1 MSETDIEP
9 NVEAANSRGLV
20 LRAAGL
26 VGVLVMLGRVVGLVR
41 EMVMLTYMGTDTL
54 EAEAYAVA
62 SRFPEAIFFIIAG
75 GAIGSAFIPTFSA
88 YFVNDD
94 EAGGWRLFSS
104 VINLITLVVA
114 VIAVLAMI
122 IAPQII
128 TFFLHDKIEAN
139 PILLPMTVSL
149 MRIMLLST
157 IIFAASGVIM
167 GALNARQHFF
177 LPALAP
183 LIYNLG
189 IILGGV
195 LWQNP
200 TNNLLTGKAMGFAIG
215 AVIGAA
221 GHLLIQLP
229 GLRLKHASYSWIL
242 TVRDPG
248 VIKVL
253 KLMLPRVL
261 GLSFSQINFFIIT
274 FFTGMA
280 IFAEGSLPV
289 FNTAFR
295 IINLP
300 LGIIG
305 IALGIAAFPTL
316 STLAAKKAFGE
327 MRQIVTDSLRLL
339 LFLGLPITV
348 FMILLAE
355 PIVSI
360 LFERGMFNASSTNY
374 VATVLSYFALG
385 LIALMMLEVISRTF
399 YSLSDTWTPVLAG
412 GVQVLVMAALS
423 LWLSIIVFPKLG
435 GLPLAGL
442 VLGLSI
448 SNYIEVVVLLWL
460 LRRKMGRL
468 DGRSLLNSSWRL
480 LGATV
485 AMTAVMWLLLSN
497 LPSNSAWVQ
506 LIVGGIT
513 GSLTYLLACFV
524 LGVPELESLMGY
536 GRRRLGR

>member
-1 MSETDIEP
+1 MSETETKSI
-9 NVEAANSRGLV
+9 NKSRSLV

-26 VGVLVMLGRVVGLVR
+26 VGVLVMLGRVVGLFR
-41 EMVMLTYMGTDTL
+41 EMVMLNYMGTDTL
-54 EAEAYAVA
+54 EAVAYAVA

-88 YFVNDD
+88 YFVDD
-94 EAGGWRLFSS
+94 DDKGGWQLFSA
-104 VINLITLVVA
+104 VINLITIVVA
-114 VIAVLAMI
+114 VIAMLAMI
-122 IAPQII
+122 FAPQII
-128 TFFLHDKIEAN
+128 EFFYREQIEAS

-149 MRIMLLST
+149 MRVMLFST
-157 IIFAASGVIM
+157 VIFAASGVIM

-200 TNNLLTGKAMGFAIG
+200 TDNPLSGKAMGFAIG
-215 AVIGAA
+215 TVIGAA

-229 GLRLKHASYSWIL
+229 GLRAKHAQYSWIL

-274 FFTGMA
+274 FLTGLA
-280 IFAEGSLPV
+280 VFSEGSLPV

-316 STLAAKKAFGE
+316 STLAAQKAFGA
-327 MRQIVTDSLRLL
+327 MREIVTDSLRLL

-348 FMILLAE
+348 LLIFLAE
-355 PIVSI
+355 PVVSI
-360 LFERGMFNASSTNY
+360 LFERGLFDESSTKS
-374 VATVLSYFALG
+374 VATVLSFFALG

-412 GVQVLVMAALS
+412 GLQVILMGILS
-423 LWLSIIVFPKLG
+423 LWLGLMVFPQFG
-435 GLPLAGL
+435 GLPVAGL
-442 VLGLSI
+442 ALGLSI
-448 SNYIEVVVLLWL
+448 SNYIEVVLLLWL
-460 LRRKMGRL
+460 LKRKMGRL
-468 DGRSLLNSSWRL
+468 NGRSLINSSWRL
-480 LGATV
+480 LGSTV
-485 AMTAVMWLLLSN
+485 TMIAAMWFVLENLSTD
-497 LPSNSAWVQ
+497 SAWAQ
-506 LIVGGIT
+506 LIIGGVV
-513 GSLTYLLACFV
+513 GSLAYLVACLIFR
-524 LGVPELESLMGY
+524 VPEMQSFINY
-536 GRRRLGR
+536 GRMRLGRL

>member
-1 MSETDIEP
+1 MPEIE
-9 NVEAANSRGLV
+9 AKSTKNSRSLV

-26 VGVLVMLGRVVGLVR
+26 VGVLVMLGRVVGLFR
-41 EMVMLTYMGTDTL
+41 EMVMLNAMGTDTH
-54 EAEAYAVA
+54 EAVAYAVA
-62 SRFPEAIFFIIAG
+62 SRFPEAIFYIIAG

-94 EAGGWRLFSS
+94 ESGGWRLFAA
-104 VINLITLVVA
+104 VINLMTLLVA

-122 IAPQII
+122 FAPQII
-128 TFFLHDKIEAN
+128 EFFYRDKIAAS

-149 MRIMLLST
+149 MRVMLIST

-183 LIYNLG
+183 LVYNVG

-200 TNNLLTGKAMGFAIG
+200 TDNPLWGKAMGFAIG
-215 AVIGAA
+215 TVVGAA
-221 GHLLIQLP
+221 GHLLVQLP
-229 GLRLKHASYSWIL
+229 GLHVKHAHYSWVL

-274 FFTGMA
+274 FLTGLAVFT
-280 IFAEGSLPV
+280 EGSLPV

-316 STLAAKKAFGE
+316 STLAAQEAFAP
-327 MRQIVTDSLRLL
+327 MRQIITDSLRLL

-348 FMILLAE
+348 FIIFLAR

-360 LFERGMFNASSTNY
+360 LFERGLFDASSTQN
-374 VATVLSYFALG
+374 VATVLVFFALG

-412 GVQVLVMAALS
+412 GLQVGLMGVLS
-423 LWLSIIVFPKLG
+423 LWLGLVVFPQLDI
-435 GLPLAGL
+435 LPVAGL
-442 VLGLSI
+442 ALGLSI
-448 SNYIEVVVLLWL
+448 SNYIEMALLLWL

-468 DGRSLLNSSWRL
+468 NGRSLLNSLWRL
-480 LGATV
+480 IGATGIMMA
-485 AMTAVMWLLLSN
+485 AMWWALSN
-497 LPSNSAWVQ
+497 MPSASAWLQ
-506 LIVGGIT
+506 LIVGGLL
-513 GSLTYLLACFV
+513 GGLVYLIACI
-524 LGVPELESLMGY
+524 LLRVPEMQSFIDY
-536 GRRRLGR
+536 GRQRISR

>member
-1 MSETDIEP
+1 MSETETKSVD
-9 NVEAANSRGLV
+9 NSRSLV

-26 VGVLVMLGRVVGLVR
+26 VGILVMLGRVVGLFR
-41 EMVMLTYMGTDTL
+41 EMVMLNYMGTDTL
-54 EAEAYAVA
+54 EAVAYAVA
-62 SRFPEAIFFIIAG
+62 SRFPEAIFYIIAG

-88 YFVNDD
+88 YFVHDD
-94 EAGGWRLFSS
+94 EKGGWQLFSA
-104 VINLITLVVA
+104 VINLITLVVV

-122 IAPQII
+122 FAPQII
-128 TFFLHDKIEAN
+128 TFFYRGKIETT

-149 MRIMLLST
+149 MRVMLLST
-157 IIFAASGVIM
+157 VIFAASGVIM

-183 LIYNLG
+183 LVYNVG

-200 TNNLLTGKAMGFAIG
+200 TDNPLTGKAMGFAVGTI
-215 AVIGAA
+215 IGAA
-221 GHLLIQLP
+221 GHFLIQLP
-229 GLRLKHASYSWIL
+229 GLRAKHARYSWVL

-274 FFTGMA
+274 FLTGLA
-280 IFAEGSLPV
+280 IFSEGSLPV

-316 STLAAKKAFGE
+316 STLAAKKAFGD
-327 MRQIVTDSLRLL
+327 MREIVTDSLRLL
-339 LFLGLPITV
+339 LFLGLPITIL
-348 FMILLAE
+348 MIFLAE
-355 PIVSI
+355 PLVSI
-360 LFERGMFNASSTNY
+360 LFERGLFDETSTQN
-374 VATVLSYFALG
+374 VATVLSFFALG

-412 GVQVLVMAALS
+412 GLQVALMASLS
-423 LWLSIIVFPKLG
+423 LWLGLKVFPQFG
-435 GLPLAGL
+435 GSPVAGL
-442 VLGLSI
+442 ALGLSI
-448 SNYIEVVVLLWL
+448 SNYIEVVLLLWL
-460 LRRKMGRL
+460 LKRKMGRL
-468 DGRSLLNSSWRL
+468 NGRSLFNSAWRL
-480 LGATV
+480 LGAT
-485 AMTAVMWLLLSN
+485 AMMMAIIWLVLSN
-497 LPSNSAWVQ
+497 LPTDSAWVQ
-506 LIVGGIT
+506 LIVAGLAGG
-513 GSLTYLLACFV
+513 LAYLLAC
-524 LGVPELESLMGY
+524 LILRVPEMQSFINY
-536 GRRRLGR
+536 GRRRVGI

>member
-1 MSETDIEP
+1 MSEIETES
-9 NVEAANSRGLV
+9 VENSRRLV

-26 VGVLVMLGRVVGLVR
+26 VGVLVLLGRVVGLFR
-41 EMVMLTYMGTDTL
+41 EMVMLNYLGTATL

-62 SRFPEAIFFIIAG
+62 SRFPEAIFYIIAG

-88 YFVNDD
+88 YFVRDD
-94 EAGGWRLFSS
+94 EQGGWRLFSA
-104 VINLITLVVA
+104 VINLITVVVA
-114 VIAVLAMI
+114 AIALLAMVF
-122 IAPQII
+122 APQIVS
-128 TFFLHDKIEAN
+128 FFYHEKIVAA

-149 MRIMLLST
+149 MRLMLLST

-183 LIYNLG
+183 LIYNVG

-200 TNNLLTGKAMGFAIG
+200 TGSPLTGKAMGFAIG
-215 AVIGAA
+215 TILGAV
-221 GHLLIQLP
+221 GHLMVQLP
-229 GLRLKHASYSWIL
+229 GLKIKRAHYTALL

-261 GLSFSQINFFIIT
+261 GLSFSQINFFLIT
-274 FFTGMA
+274 FMTGLA
-280 IFAEGSLPV
+280 VFAEGSLPV

-316 STLAAKKAFGE
+316 STLAAKQAFAD
-327 MRQIVTDSLRLL
+327 MREIVTDSLRLL

-348 FMILLAE
+348 LLIFLAE
-355 PIVSI
+355 PVVAI
-360 LFERGMFNASSTNY
+360 LFERGLFDERSTQN

-385 LIALMMLEVISRTF
+385 LIALMMLEVVSRAF

-412 GVQVLVMAALS
+412 GLQVALMAVLS
-423 LWLSIIVFPKLG
+423 LWLGLMLFPQWG
-435 GLPLAGL
+435 GLPVAGL
-442 VLGLSI
+442 ALGLTI
-448 SNYIEVVVLLWL
+448 SNYIEVILLLWL
-460 LRRKMGRL
+460 LKRKMGGL
-468 DGRSLLNSSWRL
+468 NGRSLFNSGWRL
-480 LGATV
+480 LAATGM
-485 AMTAVMWLLLSN
+485 MTAVTSIVITN
-497 LPSNSAWVQ
+497 LPSDSPWVQ
-506 LIVGGIT
+506 LIVVGLAGG
-513 GSLTYLLACFV
+513 LTYLLAC
-524 LGVPELESLMGY
+524 LLLRVPEMQTVIGY

>member
-1 MSETDIEP
+1 MSETDVNSI
-9 NVEAANSRGLV
+9 NNSRGLV

-26 VGVLVMLGRVVGLVR
+26 VGVLVLLGRFVGLFR
-41 EMVMLTYMGTDTL
+41 EMVMLNYLGTATL

-94 EAGGWRLFSS
+94 EPGGWRLFSA
-104 VINLITLVVA
+104 VINLMTIVVA
-114 VIAVLAMI
+114 GIAVVAMI
-122 IAPQII
+122 LAPQIVQ
-128 TFFLHDKIEAN
+128 FFYREKIALD

-200 TNNLLTGKAMGFAIG
+200 SGNPLTGKAMGFAIG
-215 AVIGAA
+215 TVIGAA

-229 GLRLKHASYSWIL
+229 GLRTKHAHYSGVL

-248 VIKVL
+248 VTKVL

-274 FFTGMA
+274 FMTGLA
-280 IFAEGSLPV
+280 VFAEGSLPV

-316 STLAAKKAFGE
+316 STLAAQKALGA
-327 MRQIVTDSLRLL
+327 MREIVTDSLRLL

-348 FMILLAE
+348 LMIFLAE
-355 PIVSI
+355 PMVSI
-360 LFERGMFNASSTNY
+360 LFERGLFDESSTQN
-374 VATVLSYFALG
+374 VAMVLSYFALG
-385 LIALMMLEVISRTF
+385 LVALMMLEVISRSF

-412 GVQVLVMAALS
+412 GLQVALMAV
-423 LWLSIIVFPKLG
+423 LSIWLGLMVFPQFG
-435 GLPLAGL
+435 GLPVAGL
-442 VLGLSI
+442 ALGLSI
-448 SNYIEVVVLLWL
+448 SNYIEVVLLLWL
-460 LRRKMGRL
+460 LKRKMGRL
-468 DGRSLLNSSWRL
+468 NGRSLLNSAWRL

-485 AMTAVMWLLLSN
+485 AMTAVMWFVLSN
-497 LPSNSAWVQ
+497 LPTNSAWVQ
-506 LIVGGIT
+506 LMVSGLVGT
-513 GSLTYLLACFV
+513 VVYLLAC
-524 LGVPELESLMGY
+524 LILRVPEMQSFIEY
-536 GRRRLGR
+536 GRRRAGI